1 MRSLML
7 RNLMDGLKMNSTSY
21 MRAMKIML
29 IVTDI
34 DAVENAM
41 EILSKIQL
49 NGEIKLKECEEI
61 PETINQ
67 LNELLTELQQR
78 NG

>member
-1 MRSLML
+1 
-7 RNLMDGLKMNSTSY
+7 MNSVSY
-21 MRAMKIML
+21 MKAMKIML
-29 IVTDI
+29 INGDI

-49 NGEIKLKECEEI
+49 NGEVKLKECEEI

-67 LNELLTELQQR
+67 LNELLTKLQRR
-78 NG
+78 ND

>member
-1 MRSLML
+1 
-7 RNLMDGLKMNSTSY
+7 MNSTSY
-21 MRAMKIML
+21 MKAMKIML
-29 IVTDI
+29 INDEV

-67 LNELLTELQQR
+67 LNELLTELQR
-78 NG
+78 KND

>member
-1 MRSLML
+1 
-7 RNLMDGLKMNSTSY
+7 MNSTAY
-21 MRAMKIML
+21 KKAMKIML
-29 IVTDI
+29 ITTDI

-49 NGEIKLKECEEI
+49 NGEIKLKECTEI

-67 LNELLTELQQR
+67 LNELLTELQRR
-78 NG
+78 ND

>member
-1 MRSLML
+1 
-7 RNLMDGLKMNSTSY
+7 MNSLAY
-21 MRAMKIML
+21 KEAMKIML
-29 IVTDI
+29 IINDI
-34 DAVENAM
+34 DAVENAL

-49 NGEIKLKECEEI
+49 NGEVKLKECEEI

-78 NG
+78 ND

>member
-1 MRSLML
+1 M
-7 RNLMDGLKMNSTSY
+7 K
-21 MRAMKIML
+21 AMKIML
-29 IVTDI
+29 INDEV

-49 NGEIKLKECEEI
+49 NGEVKLKECEEI

-67 LNELLTELQQR
+67 LNELLTELQRR
-78 NG
+78 ND

>member
-1 MRSLML
+1 
-7 RNLMDGLKMNSTSY
+7 MNSTAY
-21 MRAMKIML
+21 MKAMKIML
-29 IVTDI
+29 INDEV

-49 NGEIKLKECEEI
+49 NGEVKLKECEEI

-67 LNELLTELQQR
+67 LNELLTELQRR
-78 NG
+78 ND

>member
-1 MRSLML
+1 
-7 RNLMDGLKMNSTSY
+7 MNSVSY
-21 MRAMKIML
+21 MKAMKIML
-29 IVTDI
+29 INGDI

-49 NGEIKLKECEEI
+49 NGEVKLKEGEEI

-67 LNELLTELQQR
+67 LNELLTELQRR
-78 NG
+78 ND

>member
-1 MRSLML
+1 
-7 RNLMDGLKMNSTSY
+7 MNSTAY
-21 MRAMKIML
+21 IKAMKIML
-29 IVTDI
+29 INDEV

-49 NGEIKLKECEEI
+49 NGEIKLKECEEM

-67 LNELLTELQQR
+67 LNELLTELQRR

>member
-1 MRSLML
+1 
-7 RNLMDGLKMNSTSY
+7 MNSTAY
-21 MRAMKIML
+21 RKVMRIML
-29 IVTDI
+29 IANDI

-49 NGEIKLKECEEI
+49 NGEIKLKECEEM

-67 LNELLTELQQR
+67 LNELLTELQRR

>member
-1 MRSLML
+1 
-7 RNLMDGLKMNSTSY
+7 MNSTAY
-21 MRAMKIML
+21 KKAMKIML
-29 IVTDI
+29 ITTDI

-67 LNELLTELQQR
+67 LNELLTELQRR
-78 NG
+78 ND

>member
-1 MRSLML
+1 
-7 RNLMDGLKMNSTSY
+7 MNSTSY
-21 MRAMKIML
+21 MKAMKIML
-29 IVTDI
+29 INDEV

-49 NGEIKLKECEEI
+49 NGEVKLKECEEI

-67 LNELLTELQQR
+67 LNELLTELQRR
-78 NG
+78 ND

>member
-1 MRSLML
+1 
-7 RNLMDGLKMNSTSY
+7 MNSLAY
-21 MRAMKIML
+21 KEAMKIML
-29 IVTDI
+29 IINDI
-34 DAVENAM
+34 DAVENAL

-49 NGEIKLKECEEI
+49 NGEVKLKECEEI

-67 LNELLTELQQR
+67 LNELLTKLQQR

>member
-1 MRSLML
+1 MR
-7 RNLMDGLKMNSTSY
+7 
-21 MRAMKIML
+21 IML
-29 IVTDI
+29 IANDI

-49 NGEIKLKECEEI
+49 NGEIKLKECTEI

-67 LNELLTELQQR
+67 LNELLTELQRR